1 MSKTSS
7 KEERELTAIEL
18 ARAAGIRL
26 DGLYVTLR
34 SGKIPARKDSSG
46 EWKISAKAFE
56 RYMLR
61 DVAFK
66 AVGVGSVGTFCAI
79 GLFTSHDGAPL
90 FLQIK
95 EAGNC

>member
-1 MSKTSS
+1 MTQMSKTS
-7 KEERELTAIEL
+7 KAEREFTAVEL

-46 EWKISAKAFE
+46 EWRISPRAFE

-61 DVAFK
+61 RS
-66 AVGVGSVGTFCAI
+66 GVSG
-79 GLFTSHDGAPL
+79 
-90 FLQIK
+90 
-95 EAGNC
+95 

>member
-1 MSKTSS
+1 VLAAVVAAFFAVTFCQEVFKKMSKTCR
-7 KEERELTAIEL
+7 ERELSATEL

-46 EWKISAKAFE
+46 EWKISAKAFK

-61 DVAFK
+61 RSGKVTA
-66 AVGVGSVGTFCAI
+66 
-79 GLFTSHDGAPL
+79 
-90 FLQIK
+90 
-95 EAGNC
+95 